1 MNKILTKTIKKAGL
15 LSIILAAIL
24 AISLVIGLVFGFN
37 GSVKIKDSKTLTVS
51 LNQYAYATK
60 MDKVEA
66 ECEKAFKG
74 LDFKYQIKGTM
85 SGDASEIV
93 YVFDKDASD
102 AKLESAK
109 TTLDGVFATWDG
121 DFITVSIGGE
131 KAVRVLPEGYVLRG
145 VIACAV
151 FVLLAFV
158 YVALRYNLKMGGVV
172 ALTSA
177 VGAALTAGLIALLRI
192 PVTISVSYVFATAAL
207 LTAVTSLL
215 SFNKSRANKS
225 DEISENV
232 AVCEISLLTVLLGGA
247 LILVGALATVSTRWF
262 ALAALI
268 GVLVSAVMG
277 LVFAPAWYLALK
289 KSCAKK
295 SAGKTKSGYVGA
307 KKSVKNAEVKAE
319 EPQTVAPVAESVKE
333 EAPAEEVSEEVAEE
347 IPAEEVS
354 EEVAEEAP
362 AEEVAEEVSEKE
374 ANE

>member
-1 MNKILTKTIKKAGL
+1 MNKILTKMIKKTGL
-15 LSIILAAIL
+15 LSIILGTLL
-24 AISLVIGLVFGFN
+24 AVSLVIGIVFGFN

-60 MDKVEA
+60 LDKVEDA
-66 ECEKAFKG
+66 CEKAFKG
-74 LDFKYQIKGTM
+74 LDVEYEIKGTM

-102 AKLESAK
+102 AKLASAK
-109 TTLDGVFATWDG
+109 TTLDGVFAAWEG

-158 YVALRYNLKMGGVV
+158 YVALRYNLKMGGMV
-172 ALTSA
+172 ALASA
-177 VGAALTAGLIALLRI
+177 VGAALTAGLIALFRI
-192 PVTISVSYVFATAAL
+192 PVTISVSYVFATAGL

-225 DEISENV
+225 EEISDNV
-232 AVCEISLLTVLLGGA
+232 AVREIGLLTVLLGGA

-268 GVLVSAVMG
+268 GVLVAAIMG
-277 LVFAPAWYLALK
+277 LVFAPAWYLAVK

-295 SAGKTKSGYVGA
+295 SEGKTKSGYVGA

-333 EAPAEEVSEEVAEE
+333 EAPVEEVSEEVAEE
-347 IPAEEVS
+347 TPAEEVS

-362 AEEVAEEVSEKE
+362 VEELAEESSEKE